1 MIADA
6 ARAAFSSAAR
16 GLRGARQSPLI
27 QLVAIGTIAL
37 SLLLVGT
44 VELVA
49 TNVTHLAHGWGGDV
63 QMSVYLE
70 DGTRPDRA
78 QKITAALARL
88 PGVTNVRYVEPHEAY
103 ERMKRSLG
111 ARADLL
117 DGVEE
122 GFLPATIEVGLKPG
136 VIDVIRA
143 HPAFERLRHA
153 PGVEDVELL
162 GDWVQRLRALESLLR
177 ELGLGVALLV
187 LAACLYIV
195 GSTIRLGVFARKDE
209 IEILKLVGATDGF
222 VKGPFLV
229 EGLLQGLC
237 GTLLAC
243 GLLYGLYRLARPRI
257 EDALGGLLAAGPLTF
272 FHPTELLVAIA
283 AGALLGLAG
292 SALALGRYV
301 RV

>member
-1 MIADA
+1 VI
-6 ARAAFSSAAR
+6 FSALRR
-16 GLRGARQSPLI
+16 GVDGARRNPLI

-49 TNVTHLAHGWGGDV
+49 ANVALLSRGWGSDV
-63 QMSVYLE
+63 QMTVYLE
-70 DGTRPDRA
+70 DGATSDRA
-78 QKITAALARL
+78 QKIAAALGKL
-88 PGVTNVRYVEPHEAY
+88 PGVTGVRYVEPHEAY

-117 DGVEE
+117 DGVED
-122 GFLPATIEVGLKPG
+122 GFLPASIEVGLKPG
-136 VIDVIRA
+136 VLDVIRA

-162 GDWVQRLRALESLLR
+162 GDWAQRLRGLESLLH
-177 ELGLGVALLV
+177 ELGLGVGLLV

-195 GSTIRLGVFARKDE
+195 GSTIRLGVFARRDE

-222 VKGPFLV
+222 VKAPFLV

-237 GTLLAC
+237 GTLLAS
-243 GLLYGLYRLARPRI
+243 GLLYGLFRLVRPRI
-257 EDALGGLLAAGPLTF
+257 EAALGGMLASEPLTF
-272 FHPTELLVAIA
+272 FHPAELGVAIA
-283 AGALLGLAG
+283 LGALLGLMG